1 MKLLIEIPRTD
12 IKDAMAFYETHP
24 NNVDVIVTKKFE
36 GALDIISMV
45 VDVTT
50 TFGPYVIDYLLKRKG
65 EGKKSTI
72 KIDGIEYEYDTREEL
87 EEIISSAN
95 EEE

>member
-45 VDVTT
+45 VDVTI

>member
-1 MKLLIEIPRTD
+1 MKILIEIPRTD
-12 IKDAMAFYETHP
+12 IKDAMSFYDSHQ
-24 NNVDVIVTKKFE
+24 NNVEVIVTKKFE
-36 GALDIISMV
+36 GVMDIISMV

-50 TFGPYVIDYLLKRKG
+50 TFGPYVIDFLMKRKE

-72 KIDGIEYEYDTREEL
+72 KIDGVEYEYDTKEEL
-87 EEIISSAN
+87 EEILKSVN